1 MLSQKVDHA
10 RRWRSKAHAVGYLL
24 AAIFTVSIAVH
35 WAGER
40 LRRLWPEL
48 PDATFI
54 DSFACVSA
62 LAGLSL
68 LLTLSSR
75 IAAFRDSNIS

>member
-1 MLSQKVDHA
+1 MLSQKDDHA
-10 RRWRSKAHAVGYLL
+10 RPWRSRAHAAGYLF
-24 AAIFTVSIAVH
+24 ATIFTVSIAVH

-40 LRRLWPEL
+40 LHRLWPEL

-62 LAGLSL
+62 LAGMSL
-68 LLTLSSR
+68 LLTLSWR
-75 IAAFRDSNIS
+75 IAAFRD